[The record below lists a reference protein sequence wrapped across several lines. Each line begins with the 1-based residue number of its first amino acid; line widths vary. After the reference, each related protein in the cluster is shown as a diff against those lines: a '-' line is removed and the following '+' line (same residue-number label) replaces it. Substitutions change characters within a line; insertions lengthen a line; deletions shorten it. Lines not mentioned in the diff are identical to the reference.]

1 MGSDF
6 RRRGVRFWG
15 LGVASTG
22 VPAEAQRA
30 GREANSGA
38 ICGGVSGV
46 LAGPARGIF
55 LEICS
60 HMCRVPRI
68 LIAVQASSSLC
79 RIYSYN
85 HDFWDDFPYLW
96 VALMKRRATV
106 CNSPLAPKLEPK
118 NGLIFGPKIILKSCF
133 LREVSIR
140 FLALILPL
148 SFIMCEHFFFSPLFT
163 APA

>member
-6 RRRGVRFWG
+6 RRPGGPIIG

-68 LIAVQASSSLC
+68 LIAVQASSCLRST
-79 RIYSYN
+79 YSYN
-85 HDFWDDFPYLW
+85 HDFGTIFP
-96 VALMKRRATV
+96 
-106 CNSPLAPKLEPK
+106 
-118 NGLIFGPKIILKSCF
+118 
-133 LREVSIR
+133 
-140 FLALILPL
+140 
-148 SFIMCEHFFFSPLFT
+148 
-163 APA
+163 